1 MGRHKINRAIPAE
14 LRRMMEVVALILD
27 RHIVGILVIEGR
39 TELEDKDIAAMYALA
54 RDIPMRGKA
63 PLDVQSFADA
73 AELVG
78 YMELNRC
85 RETLPKAAT
94 FYKEREPRK
103 YAVLREIGLP
113 GMPGARSLERIAAA
127 HGIYTKTLYA
137 WKREAIRGIA
147 EAALSLQETPAVSTL
162 EHRERRSP

>member
-1 MGRHKINRAIPAE
+1 MGRHKKPRYIPAE

-147 EAALSLQETPAVSTL
+147 EAALSLRGTPAVSAL
-162 EHRERRSP
+162 EHKERRSP

>member
-1 MGRHKINRAIPAE
+1 
-14 LRRMMEVVALILD
+14 
-27 RHIVGILVIEGR
+27 
-39 TELEDKDIAAMYALA
+39 MYALA
-54 RDIPMRGKA
+54 RNIPMRGKA
-63 PLDVQSFADA
+63 PLDVQSFASA

-85 RETLPKAAT
+85 RETLPKAAAFYPKAAAFYAA

-113 GMPGARSLERIAAA
+113 GMPGARSLEGIAAA

-147 EAALSLQETPAVSTL
+147 ETALSLRGTPAVSAL
-162 EHRERRSP
+162 EHKERRSP

>member
-1 MGRHKINRAIPAE
+1 
-14 LRRMMEVVALILD
+14 MMEVVALILD
-27 RHIVGILVIEGR
+27 RHAVGILVIEGR
-39 TELEDKDIAAMYALA
+39 TELEDKDIVAMYALA
-54 RDIPMRGKA
+54 RNIPMRGKA
-63 PLDVQSFADA
+63 PLDVQSFASA

-85 RETLPKAAT
+85 RETLPKAAA

-113 GMPGARSLERIAAA
+113 GMPGARSLERIAEA
-127 HGIYTKTLYA
+127 HNIDTKTLYA

>member
-1 MGRHKINRAIPAE
+1 
-14 LRRMMEVVALILD
+14 MEVVALILD
-27 RHIVGILVIEGR
+27 RHPVGILVIEGR
-39 TELEDKDIAAMYALA
+39 TELDDKDIAAMYALT
-54 RDIPMRGKA
+54 RDIPMRGKE
-63 PLDVQSFADA
+63 PLDVQSFAVA
-73 AELVG
+73 AELIG

-94 FYKEREPRK
+94 LYKEREPRK

-113 GMPGARSLERIAAA
+113 GMPGARSLEGIAAA
-127 HGIYTKTLYA
+127 HGIDTKTLYA
-137 WKREAIRGIA
+137 WKRETIRGIA

>member
-1 MGRHKINRAIPAE
+1 
-14 LRRMMEVVALILD
+14 
-27 RHIVGILVIEGR
+27 
-39 TELEDKDIAAMYALA
+39 MYALA
-54 RDIPMRGKA
+54 RNIPMRGKA
-63 PLDVQSFADA
+63 PLDVQSFASA

-85 RETLPKAAT
+85 RETLPKAAAFYAA

-113 GMPGARSLERIAAA
+113 GMPGARSLEGIAAA
-127 HGIYTKTLYA
+127 HGIDTKMLYA

-162 EHRERRSP
+162 EHRESRSP

>member
-1 MGRHKINRAIPAE
+1 
-14 LRRMMEVVALILD
+14 MEVVALILD

-39 TELEDKDIAAMYALA
+39 TELEDKDIAAMYTLA

-85 RETLPKAAT
+85 RETLPKAAA

-113 GMPGARSLERIAAA
+113 GMPGAQSLEGIAAA
-127 HGIYTKTLYA
+127 HGIDTKTLYA

-147 EAALSLQETPAVSTL
+147 EGTLSLQETPTVSTL
-162 EHRERRSP
+162 EHKERRSL